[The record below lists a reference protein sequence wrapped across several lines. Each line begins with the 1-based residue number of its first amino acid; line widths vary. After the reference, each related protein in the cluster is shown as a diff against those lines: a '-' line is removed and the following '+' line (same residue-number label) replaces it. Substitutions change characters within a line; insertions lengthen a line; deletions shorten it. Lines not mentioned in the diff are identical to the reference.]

1 MSEPSAS
8 HWIESAR
15 LLANVAAADR
25 IARVIVTA
33 CDICNESGQPLSGRQ
48 RVELIKS
55 ALLEFDGFNIEM
67 TGLLDIEQR
76 LSELSS
82 NGHS

>member
-33 CDICNESGQPLSGRQ
+33 CDIY
-48 RVELIKS
+48 
-55 ALLEFDGFNIEM
+55 
-67 TGLLDIEQR
+67 
-76 LSELSS
+76 
-82 NGHS
+82 